1 MSSED
6 DSDVVQRHKGKP
18 NTGLARARPQPA
30 PTSTQAGARKQSKE
44 ALPQKLLQRTL
55 SSSQQS
61 KPASLKGAAS
71 TPAADEQDSD
81 DDSHVLRRHQNKLQ
95 SKVC

>member
-1 MSSED
+1 MSSAG

-18 NTGLARARPQPA
+18 NTGLARVRPQPG
-30 PTSTQAGARKQSKE
+30 PIPTQASARKQSKE

-55 SSSQQS
+55 SNSQQN
-61 KPASLKGAAS
+61 KAASLKGAAS
-71 TPAADEQDSD
+71 APAAHEQDSD
-81 DDSHVLRRHQNKLQ
+81 DDSHMLKRHQNKLQ